1 MLTMSDGHDQE
12 GRMAQETATE
22 KKRETTGP
30 SMTRTVQGVEA
41 PGIGVWK
48 LDQAHTTLGFVAR
61 YLMLTKVRGKFGRFT
76 GAIHVEE
83 KPEDSWVELSIEA
96 ASIDTNHP
104 DRDAHLR
111 SPDFLDVVQHPT
123 IEFRSTKVEP
133 VGGTKLRVT
142 GDLTIRDQTRPIVL
156 DAEFLG
162 MTPDPWGN
170 SRAVF
175 SATGE
180 IDRTE
185 FGASWNVALETGGV
199 LVGRVVQLELEVQA
213 IGAAAPTE

>member
-1 MLTMSDGHDQE
+1 
-12 GRMAQETATE
+12 MAQDTATGKE
-22 KKRETTGP
+22 QAAAEA

-41 PGIGVWK
+41 PGIGVWN
-48 LDQAHTTLGFVAR
+48 LEQTHSTLGFVAR

-76 GAIHVEE
+76 GAIHVAER
-83 KPEDSWVELSIEA
+83 PEDSWAELSIEA

-175 SATGE
+175 SAAGE

-213 IGAAAPTE
+213 IRAATPAE